1 MAWSTKGIG
10 GPPLVVLWVLYKQ
23 RVLITLQITHATS
36 ILKCFI
42 VVSEGFSRLT
52 TLSIFPF
59 LSFFDML
66 FVTDGALKHNLFFWP
81 LASHFGFAFLV
92 QSCVLSLCIS
102 FPPLLGVLF
111 NGSCQSFI
119 IKFLHH
125 VHNCFNKVAQLH
137 S

>member
-23 RVLITLQITHATS
+23 RMSITLQRTHATS
-36 ILKCFI
+36 ILKCS
-42 VVSEGFSRLT
+42 VVASEGFSRFT
-52 TLSIFPF
+52 TLSSFPF

-66 FVTDGALKHNLFFWP
+66 LVIGGALEHNLFFWP
-81 LASHFGFAFLV
+81 FVSHFGFAFLV
-92 QSCVLSLCIS
+92 QSWVHSLRTS

-119 IKFLHH
+119 IKFL
-125 VHNCFNKVAQLH
+125 
-137 S
+137 